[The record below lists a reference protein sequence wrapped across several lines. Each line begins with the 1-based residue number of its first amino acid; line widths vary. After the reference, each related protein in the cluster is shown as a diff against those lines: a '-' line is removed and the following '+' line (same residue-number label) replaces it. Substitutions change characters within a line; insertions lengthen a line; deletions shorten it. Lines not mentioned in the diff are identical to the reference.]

1 MRKTSTTYCFLKAPT
16 TAATGCSAGTK
27 GAIAGMTLPTT
38 LMTPPRRSFFSS
50 GVSPEKS
57 ISILL
62 VLYSIL
68 ILYFY
73 VCFCYIYYKIYKTQK
88 LKTSPKIVNQYFSK
102 TTSPTFGP
110 FMRIFMR
117 IYNPL
122 HNGLHV
128 TTQVYKSKS
137 IM

>member
-1 MRKTSTTYCFLKAPT
+1 MRKTSTIYCFLKAPM
-16 TAATGCSAGTK
+16 TAATGCRAGTK
-27 GAIAGMTLPTT
+27 GAMAGMTLPIT
-38 LMTPPRRSFFSS
+38 LTTPPRRSFFSS

-73 VCFCYIYYKIYKTQK
+73 VCFCYIYYKIYKTYKTYKIYKIYKTYKTQK
-88 LKTSPKIVNQYFSK
+88 LKTSPKISKQYSPK

-110 FMRIFMR
+110 SVCRAFGGF
-117 IYNPL
+117 
-122 HNGLHV
+122 V
-128 TTQVYKSKS
+128 ATA
-137 IM
+137 